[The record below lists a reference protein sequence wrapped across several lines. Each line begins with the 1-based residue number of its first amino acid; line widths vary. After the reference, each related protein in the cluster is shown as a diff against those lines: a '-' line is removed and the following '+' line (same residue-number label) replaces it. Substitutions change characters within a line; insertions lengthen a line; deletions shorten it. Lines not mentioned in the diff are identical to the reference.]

1 MIIFSLKE
9 EGSDFFI
16 YQTLN
21 QMTGCIKMDKDWVI
35 FILFPILHSLKIR
48 VISVTKAAILQTT
61 IIKVMVSKW

>member
-1 MIIFSLKE
+1 MIMFSLKE

-21 QMTGCIKMDKDWVI
+21 QMIGCVKMDKDWVI
-35 FILFPILHSLKIR
+35 FILFPVLHSLKIR
-48 VISVTKAAILQTT
+48 DFSVTKAAILQTT